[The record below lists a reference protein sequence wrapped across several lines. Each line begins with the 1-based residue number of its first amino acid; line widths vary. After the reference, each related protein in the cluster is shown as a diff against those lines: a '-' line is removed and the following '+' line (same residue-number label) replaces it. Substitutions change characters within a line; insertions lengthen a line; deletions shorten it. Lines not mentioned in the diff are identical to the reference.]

1 MITKIISKYSICVL
15 HLFMIAD
22 IFLRNT
28 FEYIRRTSYNAYP
41 YILYS
46 ILRLLILGILITVYI
61 YHFQLN
67 RIWLY
72 RFLLVDFLLLGYF
85 IFRDFM
91 NHCEIII
98 LVIGIIVAQLL
109 IERIKDHKR
118 KRSSV

>member
-1 MITKIISKYSICVL
+1 
-15 HLFMIAD
+15 MIAD

-61 YHFQLN
+61 YYFQLN

-85 IFRDFM
+85 ISRYFM

-98 LVIGIIVAQLL
+98 LVIGIIAAQLL

-118 KRSSV
+118 S